1 MRLFS
6 QLEEPASTRHVNTEC
21 GARDTFPTKHPS
33 LIFVCLPDDS
43 KHTMPLAVL
52 YESSVG
58 YALFDI
64 VGAEEIGAMLP
75 TVQVCVPVATARK
88 EAEGGGG
95 EEASRCSC
103 NCCIPPL
110 NTHLSFGAGFFSL
123 PLPFFLLLFR
133 NLLQTWHASANLSSS
148 RRSSPF
154 AQLRWVNVCWA

>member
-1 MRLFS
+1 M
-6 QLEEPASTRHVNTEC
+6 EEPASTRHVNTEC

-88 EAEGGGG
+88 EAEGGGRG
-95 EEASRCSC
+95 RSVTLLMQLLHSSSQHSPFFRRWLFFFA
-103 NCCIPPL
+103 PPV
-110 NTHLSFGAGFFSL
+110 
-123 PLPFFLLLFR
+123 FLLLFR

-154 AQLRWVNVCWA
+154 AQLRWVNVSWA